1 MRFLVRT
8 VSLLFCLL
16 LSNWALA
23 AVKPHALFTD
33 GCVLQQGM
41 PVPVWGWADDGEKVT
56 VELQDQ
62 KVSAT
67 TTGGKWMVKLKSLQA
82 GGPFELK
89 ISGTNTVTIKNVLV
103 GEVWLCSGQSNMEW
117 RMSQTARA
125 KEDIAAANYPKI
137 RLFTVPRNPQD
148 APQTEVKGEWKE
160 CSPETV
166 ANFSAVGY
174 FFGRALHLARQGVPV
189 GLINSSYGG
198 TPSEAWTSGA
208 VIKNDAHFTGV
219 RERYDKALVDW
230 PENKKKYEA
239 ALAQHQQAVTTA
251 KANNQP
257 VPAAPQRAMGPE
269 HQSRPAGL
277 YNGMI
282 APLLPYA
289 IRGAIWYQGESNAG
303 RAHEYRAIFPAMIRD
318 WRQAW
323 GQGDFPFLF
332 VQLAPYQITADNPKP
347 GTWPELREAQLL
359 TTQIVPNTGMAVIT
373 DVGEEKDIHPKQK
386 QPVGERLALAARA
399 LAYGEKIEYSGPV
412 YSGMKVE
419 GNRVVLSF
427 KHTGGGLVAKDG
439 KLMGFTIAGAD
450 RNFVAADA
458 EIKGDKIIVSS
469 PQVAQPVAV
478 RYGWLN
484 YPVLNL
490 WNKAGLPATPFR
502 TDDFPM
508 LTAPS
513 QQARQ

>member
-16 LSNWALA
+16 LGNWALA

-41 PVPVWGWADDGEKVT
+41 PVPVWGWADEGEKVT
-56 VELQDQ
+56 VELQGQ
-62 KVSAT
+62 KASAT

-89 ISGTNTVTIKNVLV
+89 ISGTNVVTIKNVLV
-103 GEVWLCSGQSNMEW
+103 GEVWLCSGQSNMAW
-117 RMSQTARA
+117 RLNQTTNAQA
-125 KEDIAAANYPKI
+125 DIAAAKYPLI
-137 RLFTVPRNPQD
+137 RLFTVPHNLQD
-148 APQTEVKGEWKE
+148 APVTDVNAAWKE
-160 CSPETV
+160 CTPET
-166 ANFSAVGY
+166 AASFSAVAY
-174 FFGRALHLARQGVPV
+174 FFGRALHLVRKGVPV
-189 GLINSSYGG
+189 GLINSSVGG
-198 TPSEAWTSGA
+198 TPSEAWTSSG
-208 VIKNDAHFTGV
+208 VVKSDAHFAGV
-219 RERYDKALVDW
+219 RERYDKALAAW
-230 PENKKKYEA
+230 PENKTKYEA
-239 ALAQHQQAVTTA
+239 ALEQHQQAVAAA

-257 VPAAPQRAMGPE
+257 VLAAPQRPMGPE

-282 APLLPYA
+282 APLAPYA
-289 IRGAIWYQGESNAG
+289 LRGALWYQGEANAG
-303 RAHEYRAIFPAMIRD
+303 RAYEYRAIFPAMIRD
-318 WRQAW
+318 WRAAW

-332 VQLAPYQITADNPKP
+332 VQLAPYQLTAENPRP

-359 TTQIVPNTGMAVIT
+359 TTQTVPHTGMAVIT
-373 DVGEEKDIHPKQK
+373 DVGEEKDIHPRQK
-386 QPVGERLALAARA
+386 QPVGERLALTARA
-399 LAYGEKIEYSGPV
+399 LAYGEKIDYSGPL
-412 YSGMKVE
+412 YSGMKTE

-427 KHTGGGLVAKDG
+427 KHTSGGLVAKDG
-439 KLMGFTIAGAD
+439 KLTGFTIAGAD
-450 RNFVAADA
+450 RNFVTAEA

-469 PQVAQPVAV
+469 PQIAQPVAV

-508 LTAPS
+508 LTGPS